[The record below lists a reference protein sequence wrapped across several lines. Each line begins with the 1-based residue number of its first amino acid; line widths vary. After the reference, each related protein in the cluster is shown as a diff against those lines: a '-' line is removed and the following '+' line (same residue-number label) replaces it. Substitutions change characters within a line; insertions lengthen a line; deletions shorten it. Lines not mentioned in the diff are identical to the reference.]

1 MIDTFLN
8 SELQK
13 RKEKGLLR
21 ELKTPKGKIDFCSND
36 YLGFSKKNWEVKNSI
51 HGATGSRLI
60 SGHSELF
67 KEVESFISNFHNTED
82 SLIFNSG
89 YNANLG
95 FFSTI
100 PQKGDTVIYD
110 ELCHAS
116 IRDGLQLGKARN
128 FSFQHNS
135 ISDLEKKIQN
145 ATGNTFIVVE
155 SIYSMD
161 GDQSPLKE
169 ISKLCNKHSVNLVV
183 DEAHSTGIFGEN
195 GEGLCQELNIKTF
208 ARIHTFGKALGSHGA
223 VIVCSSITKNYLI
236 NFCRSFIY
244 TTALPPYSIH
254 IILQSYKE
262 LHNNKEREILK
273 ENISL
278 FKSLI
283 NNKNLIESNSPI
295 QSIIIGGNKKT
306 KKIAKTLQR
315 FGFDIR
321 PILSPT
327 VAEGSERIRICLH
340 SFNTEKEITL
350 LCEKLNELL

>member
-1 MIDTFLN
+1 MIDKFLN

-13 RKEKGLLR
+13 RKEGNLFR
-21 ELKTPKGKIDFCSND
+21 ELIIPKEKIDFCSND
-36 YLGFSKKNWEVKNSI
+36 YLGFSKKKWKTNNTN

-60 SGHSELF
+60 SGHSTLF
-67 KEVESFISNFHNTED
+67 ADTEKFIAQFHNTED

-89 YNANLG
+89 YDANLG

-128 FSFQHNS
+128 FSFHHS
-135 ISDLEKKIQN
+135 SVTDLERKIQN
-145 ATGNTFIVVE
+145 ATGNIFVVVE

-161 GDQSPLKE
+161 GDQSPLKD
-169 ISKLCNKHSVNLVV
+169 ISELCEKHSANLVV

-195 GEGLCQELNIKTF
+195 GEGLCQELKIKTF
-208 ARIHTFGKALGSHGA
+208 ARIHTFGKALGAHGSA
-223 VIVCSSITKNYLI
+223 ITCSIITKNYLI

-273 ENISL
+273 KNISL
-278 FKSLI
+278 FKNQIKS
-283 NNKNLIESNSPI
+283 KHLIESISPI

-306 KKIAKTLQR
+306 KKTAETLQQ

-327 VAEGSERIRICLH
+327 VPGETERIRICLH
-340 SFNTEKEITL
+340 SFNTEKEVTL
-350 LCEKLNELL
+350 LCEKLKELL